1 MRARLALVAA
11 LVAAAGCATT
21 SAPPPMAEP
30 AHVVERPSQL
40 AHVNGVD
47 IAWDSFGDPH
57 AKPLL
62 LIMGLGLQMIAW
74 DDAFCEAL
82 AARGF
87 YVIRYDN
94 RDAGLSTGFDSWG
107 DPNPLQVFDRLRKKR
122 PVTAPYL
129 LSDLADDAAGLL
141 DAAGVRAAHVLGVSM
156 GGMIAQELAIRHPER
171 VLSLTSIMSTTGA
184 TDVRGPSFETI
195 AAVLTPFPS
204 DRAGFIR
211 RSLEIAR
218 TLHGGGFPFD
228 EDRYRRLA
236 ARSFDRAYR
245 PGGVRRQLIAIW
257 LSGDRT
263 PALARL
269 ALPTLVMHGDADP
282 LVPVD
287 GGRATA
293 RAIPGARLEIIPG
306 MGHELP
312 RAVWPRVIDG
322 VAALAARAAAVPR
335 SP

>member
-1 MRARLALVAA
+1 MRRLASVVSLALALAA
-11 LVAAAGCATT
+11 CATK
-21 SAPPPMAEP
+21 APPPP
-30 AHVVERPSQL
+30 ADPASIVERPVQH
-40 AHVNGVD
+40 ARAGNVD
-47 IAWDSFGDPH
+47 IVWDSFGDPH
-57 AKPLL
+57 ARPLL
-62 LIMGLGLQMIAW
+62 LVMGLGLQMVAW

-87 YVIRYDN
+87 WVLRFDN
-94 RDAGLSTGFDSWG
+94 RDVGLSTSFDAYG
-107 DPNPLQVFDRLRKKR
+107 DPNPLQVFDELRKKH

-129 LSDLADDAAGLL
+129 LRDMAEDAVGVL
-141 DAAGVRAAHVLGVSM
+141 DAAGVRAAHVVGVSM

-184 TDVRGPSFETI
+184 VDVRGPSFETMT
-195 AAVLTPFPS
+195 ALLAPFPS
-204 DRAGFIR
+204 DRPGFIR
-211 RSLEIAR
+211 RSVEVAH
-218 TLHGGGFPFD
+218 TLHGGGFPFED
-228 EDRYRRLA
+228 ERVRRVA

-263 PALARL
+263 PALHKL
-269 ALPTLVMHGDADP
+269 AVPTLVVHGDADP
-282 LVPVD
+282 LVPVE

-312 RAVWPRVIDG
+312 RPVWPRVVDD
-322 VAALAARAAAVPR
+322 VAALAASAR
-335 SP
+335 